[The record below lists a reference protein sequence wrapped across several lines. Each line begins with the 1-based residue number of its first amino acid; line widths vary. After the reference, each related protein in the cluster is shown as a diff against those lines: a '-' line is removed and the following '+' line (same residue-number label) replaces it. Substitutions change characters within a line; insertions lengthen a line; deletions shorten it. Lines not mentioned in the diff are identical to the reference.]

1 MTNTSHEVVKG
12 PHHSGDAAPI
22 ALSAHSITKRF
33 PGVLANDSVNFDVRA
48 GEVHTLLGEN
58 GAGKST
64 LAAMLCGLYQP
75 DSGYLLRNGQQISLS
90 SPRAGLHH
98 GIAMVH
104 QHFRLVERFT
114 VAENVVLGSHNL
126 SFKLNRKSI
135 NEKVAAVA
143 ESYGLPIDPQAI
155 VGELSVGQR
164 QRVEIVKA
172 LYQGA
177 EILLL
182 DEPTAVLVPAEV
194 EKLFENVHAMT
205 AAGKSIV
212 FISHKL
218 GEVVEISDRV
228 TVLRSGCVTG
238 HVSGRGTT
246 DTKELAR
253 LMVGRD
259 INLSTQ
265 RASQPAGQEVLQ
277 VHELSLASAGV
288 DILSNISFNV
298 HEGEMVGIA
307 GVAGNGQRELAD
319 TIAGLISPTSGSVS
333 CVTSVSIHTPATNR
347 RRDALSRSRGPIRA
361 RVLGL
366 AYVPEDRLGTGLV
379 PSMSILDNFLLTR
392 SRNAIVDRE
401 SVRPEVDRLIEQ
413 FQIKA
418 NNADHV
424 ARKLSGGNSQKVLLA
439 RELSGGRVPTKLLVV
454 CSPTRGLDVGAIET
468 VRRLLDDARSAGQAI
483 LLISEDLDEIMSL
496 ADRILVL
503 YRGAIVHETTGEAA
517 QLATV
522 GAAMAGLSTEGAA

>member
-1 MTNTSHEVVKG
+1 MSNTSHEVAQG
-12 PHHSGDAAPI
+12 PHHTSGAAST
-22 ALSAHSITKRF
+22 ALSAHSIDKKF
-33 PGVLANDSVNFDVRA
+33 PGVLANDSVDFDVRA

-64 LAAMLCGLYQP
+64 LAAVLCGLYQP
-75 DSGYLLRNGQQISLS
+75 DAGYLMRNGKRINLS
-90 SPRAGLHH
+90 SPRAGLQH

-114 VAENVVLGSHNL
+114 VSENVILGSRDL
-126 SFKLNRKSI
+126 PFRLNRRDI

-143 ESYGLPIDPQAI
+143 ESYGLPIDPDAT
-155 VGELSVGQR
+155 VGDLSVGQR

-182 DEPTAVLVPAEV
+182 DEPTAVLVPSEV

-228 TVLRSGCVTG
+228 TVLRNGRVTG

-259 INLSTQ
+259 IELNAQ
-265 RASQPAGQEVLQ
+265 RATHATGHEVLQ
-277 VHELSLASAGV
+277 IRNLSLSV
-288 DILSNISFNV
+288 DDVAVLTDISFNV
-298 HEGEMVGIA
+298 HAGEMVGIA

-333 CVTSVSIHTPATNR
+333 ISGSMTTDC
-347 RRDALSRSRGPIRA
+347 GPIQA
-361 RVLGL
+361 REVGL
-366 AYVPEDRLGTGLV
+366 AYVPEDRLGMGLV
-379 PSMSILDNFLLTR
+379 PSMSILDNLLLTR
-392 SRNAIVDRE
+392 DRQIVVDRV
-401 SVRPEVDRLIEQ
+401 SVRPEAARLIEQ
-413 FQIKA
+413 FEIKA
-418 NNADHV
+418 NGPDHL
-424 ARKLSGGNSQKVLLA
+424 ARKLSGGNAQKVLLA
-439 RELSGGRVPTKLLVV
+439 RELSGGRGATKLLVV

-468 VRRLLDDARSAGQAI
+468 VRRLLNDARSAGQAI
-483 LLISEDLDEIMSL
+483 LLISEDLDEVLSL
-496 ADRILVL
+496 SDRVLVL
-503 YRGAIVHETTGEAA
+503 YRGAVVHETPGETA
-517 QLATV
+517 QLSQV
-522 GAAMAGLSTEGAA
+522 GAAMAGLANEGCS

>member
-1 MTNTSHEVVKG
+1 MTNASHEVAKG
-12 PHHSGDAAPI
+12 PHHSGGAAPT

-33 PGVLANDSVNFDVRA
+33 PGVLANDSVDFDIRR

-64 LAAMLCGLYQP
+64 LAAILCGLYQP
-75 DSGYLLRNGQQISLS
+75 DSGRLVRNGENISLS
-90 SPRAGLHH
+90 SPRAGLQH

-104 QHFRLVERFT
+104 QHFRLVGRFT
-114 VAENVVLGSHNL
+114 VAENVVLGSRDL
-126 SFKLNRKSI
+126 SFRLNRRQI
-135 NEKVAAVA
+135 DERVAEVA
-143 ESYGLPIDPQAI
+143 ESYGLPIDPTAT
-155 VGELSVGQR
+155 VGDLSVGQR

-182 DEPTAVLVPAEV
+182 DEPTAVLVPSEV

-228 TVLRSGCVTG
+228 TVLQAGRVTG
-238 HVSGRGTT
+238 HVNGRGAA

-259 INLSTQ
+259 IDLAPQ
-265 RASQPAGQEVLQ
+265 RASHPIGHEVLQ
-277 VHELSLASAGV
+277 IRDLSLNAGGV
-288 DILSNISFNV
+288 EVLSNISFNV

-319 TIAGLISPTSGSVS
+319 TIAGLISPTSG
-333 CVTSVSIHTPATNR
+333 TVSIGGAMST
-347 RRDALSRSRGPIRA
+347 DKGPIAA
-361 RVLGL
+361 RELGL
-366 AYVPEDRLGTGLV
+366 AYVPEDRLGMGLV
-379 PSMSILDNFLLTR
+379 PSMSILDNLLLTR
-392 SRNAIVDRE
+392 DRHVVVDRA
-401 SVRPEVDRLIEQ
+401 SVRPEASRLIDQ
-413 FQIKA
+413 FEIKA
-418 NNADHV
+418 NGPDHA
-424 ARKLSGGNSQKVLLA
+424 ARKLSGGNAQKVLLA
-439 RELSGGRVPTKLLVV
+439 RELSGGRAATKLLVV

-503 YRGAIVHETTGEAA
+503 YRGSIVHETPGESAE
-517 QLATV
+517 LATV
-522 GAAMAGLSTEGAA
+522 GAAMAGLSTGGNH

>member
-33 PGVLANDSVNFDVRA
+33 PGVLANDSVDFDVRA

-75 DSGYLLRNGQQISLS
+75 DSGYMLRNGEPISLS
-90 SPRAGLHH
+90 SPRAGLQH

-114 VAENVVLGSHNL
+114 VAENVVLGSRNL
-126 SFKLNRKSI
+126 SFTLNRKSI
-135 NEKVAAVA
+135 DEKVAAVA

-155 VGELSVGQR
+155 VGDLSVGQR
-164 QRVEIVKA
+164 QRIEIVKA

-182 DEPTAVLVPAEV
+182 DEPTAVLVPSEV

-205 AAGKSIV
+205 SAGKSIV

-228 TVLRSGCVTG
+228 TVLRGGRVTG
-238 HVSGRGTT
+238 HVSGRGST

-265 RASQPAGQEVLQ
+265 RASHATGHEVLQ
-277 VHELSLASAGV
+277 IRELSLESEGV
-288 DILSNISFNV
+288 NLLSNISFNV

-319 TIAGLISPTSGSVS
+319 TIAGLLSPTSG
-333 CVTSVSIHTPATNR
+333 TISIGGAMTA
-347 RRDALSRSRGPIRA
+347 DRGPITA
-361 RVLGL
+361 RELGL
-366 AYVPEDRLGTGLV
+366 AYVPEDRLGMGLV
-379 PSMSILDNFLLTR
+379 PSMSILDNLLLTR
-392 SRNAIVDRE
+392 DRRIVVDRA
-401 SVRPEVDRLIEQ
+401 SVRPEATRLIEQ
-413 FQIKA
+413 FEIKA
-418 NNADHV
+418 NDADHI
-424 ARKLSGGNSQKVLLA
+424 ARKLSGGNAQKVLLA
-439 RELSGGRVPTKLLVV
+439 RELSGGRAATKLLVV

-503 YRGAIVHETTGEAA
+503 YRGAIVHETRGDAA

-522 GAAMAGLSTEGAA
+522 GAAMAGLKTEGAV

>member
-1 MTNTSHEVVKG
+1 MSNTSHEVASG
-12 PHHSGDAAPI
+12 PYHSGGAAPS
-22 ALSAHSITKRF
+22 ALSAHSVSKRF
-33 PGVLANDSVNFDVRA
+33 PGVLANDSVDFDIQP

-75 DSGYLLRNGQQISLS
+75 DNGYIARNGQRVVLG
-90 SPRAGLHH
+90 SPRAGLQH

-104 QHFRLVERFT
+104 QHFRLVDRFT
-114 VAENVVLGSHNL
+114 VAENVILGSRNL
-126 SFKLNRKSI
+126 SFVLDRRSI
-135 NEKVAAVA
+135 NERVSEVA
-143 ESYGLPIDPQAI
+143 ESYGLPIDPNAT
-155 VGELSVGQR
+155 VGDLSVGQR

-182 DEPTAVLVPAEV
+182 DEPTAVLVPSEV

-228 TVLRSGCVTG
+228 TVLRGGKVTG
-238 HVSGRGTT
+238 HVSGRGAT

-259 INLSTQ
+259 INLGVQ
-265 RASQPAGQEVLQ
+265 RASHPIGHEVLQ
-277 VHELSLASAGV
+277 IRDLSLDVNGV
-288 DILSNISFNV
+288 SVLSNINFNV

-307 GVAGNGQRELAD
+307 GVAGNGQKELAD
-319 TIAGLISPTSGSVS
+319 TIAGLITPTSGSVS
-333 CVTSVSIHTPATNR
+333 IGGALAT
-347 RRDALSRSRGPIRA
+347 DRGPIHA
-361 RVLGL
+361 RELGL
-366 AYVPEDRLGTGLV
+366 AYVPEDRLGMGLV
-379 PSMSILDNFLLTR
+379 PSMSILDNLLLTR
-392 SRNAIVDRE
+392 DRHVVVDRS
-401 SVRPEVDRLIEQ
+401 SVRPEATRLIDQ
-413 FQIKA
+413 FEIKA
-418 NNADHV
+418 NGPDHL
-424 ARKLSGGNSQKVLLA
+424 ARKLSGGNAQKVLLA
-439 RELSGGRVPTKLLVV
+439 RELSGGRTATKLLVV

-496 ADRILVL
+496 SDRVLVL
-503 YRGAIVHETTGEAA
+503 YRGAIAHETPGESANI
-517 QLATV
+517 ATV
-522 GAAMAGLSTEGAA
+522 GAAMAGLTTGDNA